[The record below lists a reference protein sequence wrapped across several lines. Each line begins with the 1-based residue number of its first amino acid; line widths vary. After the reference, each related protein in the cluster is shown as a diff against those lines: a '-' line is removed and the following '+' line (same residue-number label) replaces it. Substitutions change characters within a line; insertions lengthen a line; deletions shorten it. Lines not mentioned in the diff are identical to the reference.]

1 MSAKNILIF
10 KLILILSL
18 ISCRKHIDFSESM
31 GKATLQDMDLE
42 VILQKRDPNLP
53 SATTLTR
60 RLRSEYSNENLIIN
74 TDDRLGFGYQLK
86 KGNLI
91 WGDVANLKGPIIDL
105 RAVKAYNS
113 NYVQGNR
120 LNTTETKTVSFSSYD
135 RYYHKS
141 KFSEKLSTGFS
152 LDLKVLSLGKKESM
166 TNTFKHLTDQTN
178 QIATGELSINF
189 ANNQF
194 TLQCSEA
201 NRKVYARNFLTKPF
215 IESLYNSPIASTL
228 LNYGDFVLTGY
239 KTGGK
244 AYATFCAT
252 SEKKLASNESESIMD
267 LLINAS
273 VSSEKGSGELHFG
286 YNQADYDK
294 FKKEKKLES
303 CYMYMKTF
311 GGVRKGGVSEVKP
324 TSVDKVNVDLTL
336 WVNSLSDESTHT
348 MIDFSNNGLCPLS
361 GFVLEQNFKRR
372 MDDTFSEVLPPR
384 TELIDPYIT
393 IVRVFVRSTPGYEP
407 LYDIVPVLVTRQSDR
422 IILSDRSASSISDE
436 ELRKN
441 ENPEVFLQRAKA
453 ISEEKSKVFSSMI
466 QISYNKKTRLT
477 PAHRNPLCIELKGF
491 KEENFRHFFNEKTG
505 MGYIYD
511 PSTRICFSY
520 FAGEED
526 DSVLDVYGIRDWVEA
541 LPVKKI
547 SVAALANVY
556 KIIGL

>member
-1 MSAKNILIF
+1 MNVRSILIF
-10 KLILILSL
+10 NLILMLSL
-18 ISCRKHIDFSESM
+18 TSCQQQIEIFESM
-31 GKATLQDMDLE
+31 EGSILKNEDFE
-42 VILQKRDPNLP
+42 VILQKRDPSLP
-53 SATTLTR
+53 NATTSIQE
-60 RLRSEYSNENLIIN
+60 LRSESSNDNLIIN

-105 RAVKAYNS
+105 KALKAYNS

-120 LNTTETKTVSFSSYD
+120 LNTTETKTISFSSYD

-141 KFSEKLSTGFS
+141 RFSEKVSTGFS
-152 LDLKVLSLGKKESM
+152 LNLKVLSLGKKESM

-228 LNYGDFVLTGY
+228 LTYGDFVLTGY

-252 SEKKLASNESESIMD
+252 SQKKHSSNESESIMD

-294 FKKEKKLES
+294 FKIEKDLAN
-303 CYMYMKTF
+303 CYMYMKAF
-311 GGVRKGGVSEVKP
+311 GGVRKGGASEIKP
-324 TSVDKVNVDLTL
+324 TPVDKVNVDLTP

-384 TELIDPYIT
+384 TQLIEPYIT
-393 IVRVFVRSTPGYEP
+393 IVRVLVRSTSDYEP
-407 LYDIVPVLVTRQSDR
+407 LYDVVPVLVTRQSDR

-441 ENPEVFLQRAKA
+441 ENPEVFLQKVKA
-453 ISEEKSKVFSSMI
+453 ISAEKSKVFSSMI
-466 QISYNKKTRLT
+466 QISYNKKTRLNS
-477 PAHRNPLCIELKGF
+477 AHRSPLCIELKGF
-491 KEENFRHFFNEKTG
+491 KEGNFRRFFNENTG
-505 MGYIYD
+505 IEYIYD
-511 PSTRICFSY
+511 PSTRICLSY
-520 FAGEED
+520 FIDEGD
-526 DSVLDVYGIRDWVEA
+526 DSVLDVYGIRDWVES
-541 LPVKKI
+541 LPIRKI
-547 SVAALANVY
+547 SVAALANAY